1 MPSANSDGRPLP
13 YARITAAALCAIL
26 LFVAIVLA
34 GLPAFTRAAFPG
46 PLGREDAV
54 LIFFV
59 SVPLVFSAFA
69 VYRVAQ
75 YKGLVGSRPQ
85 D

>member
-1 MPSANSDGRPLP
+1 MPSSKSDRRPLP
-13 YARITAAALCAIL
+13 YARITAAALCSVL
-26 LFVAIVLA
+26 LFIPILLA

-59 SVPLVFSAFA
+59 SVPLIFGAFG

-75 YKGLVGSRPQ
+75 YRGLIGSKLQ